1 MTNYEF
7 YKDQIWE
14 YILKDK
20 MFAMRCGSD
29 ALTTCSHL
37 RCDECVFSRHNG
49 IGGTGCADNRMLW
62 AMQEHIEKPKLTK
75 QERKFCELL
84 KEKDC
89 WFARDLDETLCVF
102 LCKPHK
108 IIADGMWYDDDLGT
122 TLMTS
127 DQLSVFEVTMPFIK
141 WQDEEPWS
149 VDALLELEVEDGD

>member
-7 YKDQIWE
+7 YKDQIWG

-29 ALTTCSHL
+29 VLTACSHL

-75 QERKFCELL
+75 QEKKFVDVMGADLYL
-84 KEKDC
+84 
-89 WFARDLDETLCVF
+89 ARDEDGVLHLF
-102 LCKPHK
+102 NQKPVK
-108 IIADGMWYDDDLGT
+108 SMLSEDWMADGYHFNMYFFHNCDF
-122 TLMTS
+122 S
-127 DQLSVFEVTMPFIK
+127 FIK
-141 WQDEEPWS
+141 WEDAKPWDVKMLS
-149 VDALLELEVEDGD
+149 ELDVENE